1 MGGGAAARCGGEG
14 SPKQPAAG
22 AVFEARRIDGVDL
35 TTSAGEAVAKNDPE
49 SRDSCRYEASVHAK
63 DQKLT
68 ASKAAGGTCVD
79 GGKNIEYGITA
90 TVPAPYRDGTMSE
103 VAIFDPIDPAGTYVA
118 GFERVYLT
126 DAATGAEKRV
136 LELDAADFTTGVVEE
151 ANGEKVADVQLT
163 DSGRATLAEKHA
175 GSRQQPDRPDLDL
188 PGARR
193 LPSQVAPAAQPGLP
207 DRRRLPAEHRNSDQH
222 AGDPDDDAGYSDQH
236 GDSDR

>member
-49 SRDSCRYEASVHAK
+49 SRDSCRYEAS
-63 DQKLT
+63 
-68 ASKAAGGTCVD
+68 
-79 GGKNIEYGITA
+79 
-90 TVPAPYRDGTMSE
+90 APYRDGTMSE

-118 GFERVYLT
+118 GSERVYLT
-126 DAATGAEKRV
+126 DATTGAEKRV